1 LRKHAVELSLSGRD
15 DFYYQEKPMT
25 DKEKAEAAILKI
37 CNDPKKLLKFLE
49 ELADRLENDKIVDKD
64 GNIES

>member
-1 LRKHAVELSLSGRD
+1 
-15 DFYYQEKPMT
+15 MT